1 MSTNGNKIIISD
13 WNKNLKAY
21 RAPNN
26 FFNEFKSSY
35 DFYFTNKNLKKNNV
49 VAYFGNTPTEEFL
62 NCFKKP

>member
-26 FFNEFKSSY
+26 FNEFKSSY
-35 DFYFTNKNLKKNNV
+35 DFYFTNKGK
-49 VAYFGNTPTEEFL
+49 TQERIMS
-62 NCFKKP
+62 